1 MNPNVRR
8 LLAFLLIFSGLFLLH
23 IFSQTAWYLA
33 LAAIM
38 ILFALIQIKRVGF
51 KVRYLLVILMGI
63 FTLFCE
69 SILMQFT
76 RHNALIV
83 EMIGFNTA
91 LFLGLYLFF
100 YRRLKTE
107 GKHLLAK
114 TIIALCVAFAL
125 ITDLMAAYA
134 VLRGTI

>member
-1 MNPNVRR
+1 
-8 LLAFLLIFSGLFLLH
+8 
-23 IFSQTAWYLA
+23 
-33 LAAIM
+33 
-38 ILFALIQIKRVGF
+38 
-51 KVRYLLVILMGI
+51 
-63 FTLFCE
+63 
-69 SILMQFT
+69 MQFT

-83 EMIGFNTA
+83 EMIGFNAA